1 MAKPRTYTRLVRP
14 VAGLAS
20 YQSLWQADDHL
31 MLVRSSGYEEQYQR
45 FNYADIRCLCLTP
58 SSVRLTWALVWG
70 FILLMCGLFT
80 MGVGSRDGPNTF
92 IVVVAAVATLFLVIN
107 QALGPTCRVYLVT
120 RVATVVLPVR
130 RRRKAQ
136 RLIARLKPLILQ
148 AQADL
153 VTPPPAALTDLSA
166 PARSLP

>member
-1 MAKPRTYTRLVRP
+1 MAKPRTYTRLLRP

-70 FILLMCGLFT
+70 FILLMCGLFA
-80 MGVGSRDGPNTF
+80 MGVWSDDGPHAF
-92 IVVVAAVATLFLVIN
+92 VVVVAALATLFLLIN
-107 QALGPTCRVYLVT
+107 EALGPTCKVTLVT
-120 RVATVVLPVR
+120 RVAAVTLPVR

-136 RLIARLKPLILQ
+136 QLVARLNPLILQ

-153 VTPPPAALTDLSA
+153 VAPPATPESIAG